1 MALQLI
7 QRLGTVRGDDH
18 VAAEFTQHALG
29 HQLVDRVVLDQQ
41 HPRPSLRDERIDP
54 GIVGRVGLRLQDSPQ
69 GLVQRIACQGAC
81 LLLQGR

>member
-1 MALQLI
+1 MI
-7 QRLGTVRGDDH
+7 QCLDPVSGDDH
-18 VAAEFTQHALG
+18 LAAELAEHALG
-29 HQLVDRVVLDQQ
+29 HQLIDRVVLDQQ